1 MVKDR
6 SVVDVRLCFV
16 VAAVQVRLC
25 AHSRNGLVKGVLSK
39 VRTTG
44 FLGRGKGVKI
54 NVVFFGV
61 EGCNGNSGEIFDANL
76 NTWINVN
83 IYQPKNLYQ
92 LRNEWVRNASKQLF
106 DKKYLQQ

>member
-54 NVVFFGV
+54 NVVFLELKAATGIQEKFLMR
-61 EGCNGNSGEIFDANL
+61 I
-76 NTWINVN
+76 
-83 IYQPKNLYQ
+83 
-92 LRNEWVRNASKQLF
+92 
-106 DKKYLQQ
+106 

>member
-44 FLGRGKGVKI
+44 FLWRGKGVKI
-54 NVVFFGV
+54 NVVFLELKAATGIQEKFLMR
-61 EGCNGNSGEIFDANL
+61 I
-76 NTWINVN
+76 
-83 IYQPKNLYQ
+83 
-92 LRNEWVRNASKQLF
+92 
-106 DKKYLQQ
+106 

>member
-1 MVKDR
+1 MCSPR
-6 SVVDVRLCFV
+6 C
-16 VAAVQVRLC
+16 
-25 AHSRNGLVKGVLSK
+25 GLRVFWG
-39 VRTTG
+39 G
-44 FLGRGKGVKI
+44 ARGLKSMLF
-54 NVVFFGV
+54 FFGV